1 MSAKMN
7 LVWLPLSK
15 ALEKSIAM
23 VVERCQCVV
32 WRTGLVETPGY
43 SMFEGD
49 EGWNGG
55 VVGTEDMLDW

>member
-49 EGWNGG
+49 EG
-55 VVGTEDMLDW
+55 